1 MSGGESQVTRN
12 IVTPTSASPKR
23 QLKQPRIAEIVA
35 DGLRQRILSGAL
47 EDGAMLPKQEE
58 LLAEFGVSP
67 PSIREALRILET
79 EGLIT
84 VQRGNVGGAA
94 VHRPQ
99 ASKAAYMLG
108 LVLQSR
114 GVTLGDLVSAML
126 KLEPACA
133 AECALRPDRHV
144 TVLPRLRA
152 VMDKGLAVID
162 DADAFIIAAR
172 EFHIELVNCCGNA
185 TMSLVVGALEALWS
199 AQVGTL
205 MRNAEHH
212 GSFSDRAIRQS
223 LADEHERLYRLIAE
237 GDARGVEQATRDHYT
252 SGSHQGERQ
261 YDLRFDSPISAA
273 ALGI

>member
-1 MSGGESQVTRN
+1 M
-12 IVTPTSASPKR
+12 TPKSAPKR

-35 DGLRQRILSGAL
+35 DGLRQRILTGVL

-114 GVTLGDLVSAML
+114 GATLGDLVTAML

-133 AECALRPDRHV
+133 AECALRPDRQI
-144 TVLPRLRA
+144 TVLPKLRA
-152 VMDKGLAVID
+152 VMDKGIAVID
-162 DADAFIIAAR
+162 DADAFIVAAR
-172 EFHIELVNCCGNA
+172 QFHIELVANCGNA
-185 TMSLVVGALEALWS
+185 TMSLMVGVLEALWS
-199 AQVGTL
+199 AQVGAFV
-205 MRNAEHH
+205 RAPHKH
-212 GSFSDRAIRQS
+212 GSFSDKAIRQS
-223 LADEHERLYRLIAE
+223 LADEHERIFRLIAE
-237 GDARGVEQATRDHYT
+237 GDARGVEQATRDHY
-252 SGSHQGERQ
+252 SNGSERQ
-261 YDLRFDSPISAA
+261 YDLRLDQPISAA
-273 ALGI
+273 ALGL